1 MPGLWTDPLSV
12 GFLFSSAWVCSPRLD
27 RSKATSEELQMKLH
41 RLADKNGYTD
51 ECSDTWTLTDEL
63 WNLLESVSAPEA
75 VFRFIDPVG
84 EPEILSHVELVEQAA
99 RVTASLEEMGFKGG
113 ESVAIILPENDDFL
127 RGFLGAVLGAMVPVP
142 LFPPLGFGGLD
153 AYVERN
159 ASILK
164 ASKARVLVTSKRL
177 QNVMWSLIS
186 EVDTLEEILCIE
198 DLADGDA
205 SKVSRPTVSPDDLC
219 FLQYTSGSTAAPKG
233 VMVSHRNLGANIY
246 AIVHD
251 GMQMDIGTE
260 EGVSWLPMFHDM
272 GLIGMTLAPLC
283 IGLTMSYI
291 PTLDFVMYPESW
303 LQTISK
309 YRAAATFAPNFA
321 YALTTK
327 KVPADIIEE
336 LDLSCL
342 RVAGC
347 GAEPIHPETMRA
359 FNERFAPA
367 GLRPQALV
375 PAYGMAEATLA
386 ISFIGVEEPV
396 KIDRVCPDAYEQEEY
411 ARLVEES
418 TTDMSGRQAH
428 EFVCC
433 GRAIPRHT
441 LKIVDEAGN
450 ILGDRQVGEIVF
462 QGPSVV
468 TGYYQ
473 EPEKTAEAFTDVGLR
488 TGDLGYLVDGELYV
502 TGRKKDLIIIN
513 GRNFDPQTIEWKVEE
528 VPGVRKGNV
537 AAFSI
542 PSADSEEL
550 VVVAETK
557 QGDFDRVEMAREIK
571 KMVSSELFIKV
582 SHVEIVGSAT
592 LPKTSSGK
600 LQRSKARQQYLDGN
614 IGRNVRAANRS
625 VDVKS
630 VGKHVTRSVVNR
642 MRNFVKRRVG
652 RLANTLRSLVLPR

>member
-1 MPGLWTDPLSV
+1 MLAEDCRW
-12 GFLFSSAWVCSPRLD
+12 
-27 RSKATSEELQMKLH
+27 KEKSEDTMMKLH
-41 RLADKNGYTD
+41 QLADDTGYTD
-51 ECSDTWTLTDEL
+51 ECSDAWTLTDEL
-63 WNLLESVSAPEA
+63 WNILDSDPAPNA
-75 VFRFIDPVG
+75 VFRFIEPVG
-84 EPEILSHVELVEQAA
+84 EPEVLSHIKLVEQAA
-99 RVTASLEEMGFKGG
+99 QVSAGLASHGIESG
-113 ESVAIILPENDDFL
+113 EPVAVILPENDDFL
-127 RGFLGAVLGAMVPVP
+127 RGFLGAVIGAIIPVP

-164 ASKARVLVTSKRL
+164 ASGARVLVTSKRL

-198 DLADGDA
+198 DLADGDV
-205 SKVSRPTVSPDDLC
+205 SDLSRPDLPRPDVGPDDLC

-251 GMQMDIGTE
+251 GLQVDIESE

-272 GLIGMTLAPLC
+272 GLIGLTLAPLC
-283 IGLTMSYI
+283 IGLNMSFI
-291 PTLDFVMYPESW
+291 PTLDFVMYPEIW

-327 KVPADIIEE
+327 KVPAEIVDD

-359 FNERFAPA
+359 FNERFGPA
-367 GLRPQALV
+367 GLRPEALV

-386 ISFIGVEEPV
+386 ISFIGVEEAV
-396 KIDRVCPDAYEQEEY
+396 KTDRVCPDAYEQDEY
-411 ARLVEES
+411 ACPVDQS
-418 TTDMSGRQAH
+418 SADMDGRQAH
-428 EFVCC
+428 EFVSC

-441 LKIVDEAGN
+441 LKIIDEAGN
-450 ILGDRQVGEIVF
+450 VLGDREVGEIVF
-462 QGPSVV
+462 EGPSVV

-473 EPEKTAEAFTDVGLR
+473 DPEKTAEAFTDLGLR

-513 GRNFDPQTIEWKVEE
+513 GRNFDPQTVEWKVEE

-542 PSADSEEL
+542 PSADSEAL

-557 QGDFDRVEMAREIK
+557 KGDFDRTEMVREIK
-571 KMVSSELFIKV
+571 KKVASELSLKA
-582 SHVEIVGSAT
+582 SHVELVDSAT

-600 LQRSKARQQYLDGN
+600 LQRSKARQQYLDGD

-625 VDVKS
+625 VDVAS

-642 MRNFVKRRVG
+642 LRSFVKRRAR
-652 RLANTLRSLVLPR
+652 RLTNTLRSLVLPR